1 MCDALDNAATIVW
14 TDELTEPTAL
24 VLPPLVAGISGFSVI
39 SEYRGCVIGGL
50 ASDTLFTMDE
60 TC

>member
-1 MCDALDNAATIVW
+1 MCGALDNAGAIIW

-24 VLPPLVAGISGFSVI
+24 VLPPLAAGESGFSVI
-39 SEYRGCVIGGL
+39 SEYRGCVIGGI
-50 ASDTLFTMDE
+50 ASDTLFTMDA